1 MGPEAVGAIDR
12 PVHPWLERD
21 LGLIAARRAEDREV
35 LAGRSLAAL
44 VAARSA
50 DVAEVRFA
58 AVSSGSPAGSAAGAA
73 LGIRDEPLLH
83 IELLVGGG
91 VDELHAAIDTG
102 DGSI

>member
-21 LGLIAARRAEDREV
+21 LGLIAARRAEDREI

-44 VAARSA
+44 VAARST
-50 DVAEVRFA
+50 DVSEVRFA
-58 AVSSGSPAGSAAGAA
+58 AVSSGSPAGAAAGAA

-91 VDELHAAIDTG
+91 VDEFHAAVDAG